1 MCSQKVGNLKV
12 MPSPDTDK
20 LICNFFNETISDD
33 KSIITAMLGLKNYS
47 EETYYHSLRVA
58 MYAVYM
64 ANTLSV
70 DRLLLTD
77 LVKGALVHDIGKLKV
92 SYALL
97 NYKGLYNLEQKKEI
111 KLHPLYGIEY
121 LKEHNFD
128 ITPNIRDIV
137 LQHHEYCDGT
147 GYPYG
152 LGMKDL
158 NEFSQIVTI
167 CDVFEAYTSRRIY
180 HPNRSLKEGF
190 DYLLYLSCN
199 KKVNDKFT
207 KAFIDN
213 MI

>member
-1 MCSQKVGNLKV
+1 MCSQKVDDLKV

-20 LICNFFNETISDD
+20 LICNCFNETISDD
-33 KSIITAMLGLKNYS
+33 KSIITAMLELKNYS

-64 ANTLSV
+64 ANTLSI

-97 NYKGLYNLEQKKEI
+97 NYKGLYNLKQKKEI

-152 LGMKDL
+152 LAMKDL

-180 HPNRSLKEGF
+180 HPHRSLKEGF
-190 DYLLYLSCN
+190 D
-199 KKVNDKFT
+199 
-207 KAFIDN
+207 
-213 MI
+213 

>member
-1 MCSQKVGNLKV
+1 

-20 LICNFFNETISDD
+20 LICNCFNETISDD

-92 SYALL
+92 SYDLL
-97 NYKGLYNLEQKKEI
+97 NYKGIYNLKQKNEI

-121 LKEHNFD
+121 LKDHNFD

-180 HPNRSLKEGF
+180 HPHRSLKEGF

-199 KKVNDKFT
+199 KKVNDKFA

>member
-20 LICNFFNETISDD
+20 LICNCFNETISDD

-92 SYALL
+92 SYDLL
-97 NYKGLYNLEQKKEI
+97 NYKGIYNLKQKNEI

-121 LKEHNFD
+121 LKDHNFD

-167 CDVFEAYTSRRIY
+167 CDVLKLIHPEEYIIHIEA
-180 HPNRSLKEGF
+180 LKKDLITFCTFRAIKG
-190 DYLLYLSCN
+190 
-199 KKVNDKFT
+199 K
-207 KAFIDN
+207 
-213 MI
+213 